1 MGVHNKS
8 QKSPHLLETFD
19 HGVTNT
25 RMIFRLDIL
34 IILLSL
40 SVAIITGKLECYS
53 CVSQG
58 GNYKCITDPA
68 NADGKPVV
76 QCDYKYCTIRRN
88 ELPDGT
94 LFDFYR
100 GCEENP
106 LSDGKHESE
115 NSILWAQSCTW
126 DRCNVG
132 DGLHP
137 ITPGGDD
144 DDDDVIIVPG
154 SAARPTAV
162 ILSLLLSVCTYILCS
177 SSFFSSSLF

>member
-1 MGVHNKS
+1 MGKS

-106 LSDGKHESE
+106 LSEKHESE

-126 DRCNVG
+126 ID
-132 DGLHP
+132 
-137 ITPGGDD
+137 
-144 DDDDVIIVPG
+144 
-154 SAARPTAV
+154 AM
-162 ILSLLLSVCTYILCS
+162 SVMDCIQSHLEEMMTMMMS
-177 SSFFSSSLF
+177 SSYPDQQL